1 MSQQID
7 RTLDIVEL
15 MVDLP
20 EGMALG
26 EIATRLSL
34 PKSAAHRLVSQLVQ
48 RGYMEQDAASQH
60 YKLSMRLM
68 ILGFRHLSNTGLADA
83 CQPELDDLAE
93 RTGELARIAMVE
105 EESLT
110 WVAQA
115 QGSRYGL
122 RYDGNL
128 GRRVTL
134 PATAT
139 GKAWLAT
146 FSDEEALRIVVRNG
160 WGDPM
165 ETGPKAIR
173 EIEPLLAAIEA
184 TRKRGYGIAYEE
196 GEPGMAAVAAAIP
209 GSKPGEPAVGTV
221 SIAGPTVRL
230 NRKSLHEIAPSILT
244 SARRLSELWPVR
256 RFSPTAR
263 VPADGP
269 AMRATA

>member
-26 EIATRLSL
+26 DIAMRLSL

-68 ILGFRHLSNTGLADA
+68 ILGFRHLSNTGLADV

-93 RTGELARIAMVE
+93 RTGELARIAIVE
-105 EESLT
+105 ADSLT

-115 QGSRYGL
+115 QGARYGL

-128 GRRVTL
+128 GRRVTV

-139 GKAWLAT
+139 GKCWLAT
-146 FSDEEALRIVVRNG
+146 FSDEEAVRIVVENG

-173 EIEPLLAAIEA
+173 
-184 TRKRGYGIAYEE
+184 GI
-196 GEPGMAAVAAAIP
+196 
-209 GSKPGEPAVGTV
+209 
-221 SIAGPTVRL
+221 
-230 NRKSLHEIAPSILT
+230 
-244 SARRLSELWPVR
+244 
-256 RFSPTAR
+256 
-263 VPADGP
+263 
-269 AMRATA
+269 

>member
-1 MSQQID
+1 MSLQID

-15 MVDLP
+15 MVDRP

-26 EIATRLSL
+26 ELAKRLNL

-48 RGYMEQDAASQH
+48 RNYMEQEAASQH

-68 ILGFRHLSNTGLADA
+68 ILGFRHLSNVGLADV
-83 CQPELDDLAE
+83 CQPELDYLAE
-93 RTGELARIAMVE
+93 CTGELARITMVE
-105 EESLT
+105 GDSLT

-115 QGSRYGL
+115 QGARYGL

-146 FSDEEALRIVVRNG
+146 FSDEEAVRIVMRSG
-160 WGDPM
+160 WGDPA
-165 ETGPKAIR
+165 EIGPKAVR
-173 EIEPLLAAIEA
+173 EIEPFLAVLQA
-184 TRKRGYGIAYEE
+184 TRKRGYGIAFEE

-209 GSKPGEPAVGTV
+209 GARPGAAAVGTV

-230 NRKSLHEIAPSILT
+230 GLKHLHETAPAVLA
-244 SARRLSELWPVR
+244 SARRLSDLWPVR
-256 RFSPTAR
+256 RFNPSAR

-269 AMRATA
+269 VVRTTT

>member
-7 RTLDIVEL
+7 RTLDMVEL

-26 EIATRLSL
+26 EIAMRLGL

-68 ILGFRHLSNTGLADA
+68 ILGFRHLSNTGLADV

-93 RTGELARIAMVE
+93 CTGELARIAMVE

-115 QGSRYGL
+115 QGARYGL

-128 GRRVTL
+128 GRRVTV

-146 FSDEEALRIVVRNG
+146 FSDEEALRIVIKNG
-160 WGDPM
+160 WGDPL

-173 EIEPLLAAIEA
+173 EIEPLLAALER
-184 TRKRGYGIAYEE
+184 TRKCGYGIAYEE

-209 GSKPGEPAVGTV
+209 GAKPGTPAIGTV

-230 NRKSLHEIAPSILT
+230 SRKSLHELAPTILASAKRLSDLWPIRRFNP
-244 SARRLSELWPVR
+244 SAR
-256 RFSPTAR
+256 T
-263 VPADGP
+263 PADSP
-269 AMRATA
+269 ALKATV